1 MDSCNLIGDANRGA
15 VLDYTILWGSCV
27 NLRGIVPVQVKRAAR
42 HQRLPDARQTKSTT
56 HRATDTIYGGVAHV
70 CWLVC
75 GRGVFLLADVSVSN
89 FIFTASDAL
98 LLQRE
103 EE

>member
-1 MDSCNLIGDANRGA
+1 
-15 VLDYTILWGSCV
+15 
-27 NLRGIVPVQVKRAAR
+27 
-42 HQRLPDARQTKSTT
+42 
-56 HRATDTIYGGVAHV
+56 
-70 CWLVC
+70 
-75 GRGVFLLADVSVSN
+75 VFLLADVSVSN